1 MNQSWIDTSLQKRFK
16 DLTETLTKFDVIKEI
31 YIVHFDNLPKQSLLE
46 KITQE
51 NDNIQF
57 ISFEKLQFLKTARQA
72 MCRLSFLVASFRT
85 TEITQTKEF
94 LTSAISK
101 NNGINLNFVDIIF
114 WPMCTTIS
122 KFFLKNKEPILEQPN
137 QNIRQFKFDLIQ
149 LDKDLLSQEYPQAT
163 SENLLTKE
171 FYGLNLMTEAILRLE
186 AVYGQLPCILAKG
199 DDSNIV
205 MENLIRA
212 RYGSQN
218 YKDGRLN
225 GLIILDRNI
234 DILTPLRSQRNFA
247 GLMDEVY
254 GFGIHGHF
262 STEKICFEEDYKQS
276 FKTNNI
282 FLYEKNGKEVLDLT
296 QDCKYYDQFKYFKID
311 TNSYN
316 NFSKK
321 IRDELKSEAKGFG
334 NENDWVSFKKYLDH
348 ANDTQDAF
356 KDIYTKS
363 VVHVTDSEVNE
374 AYILE
379 CNSLNGL
386 HGEIYPNCL
395 KKICL
400 SENLLEIYRQL
411 CIESILDDGF
421 EDSIYKNIVKELVE
435 SYGLN
440 QEKVLSNLNTAN
452 FLKTKKP
459 DDRNIVMKYWNPEN
473 NQCTKYKKIKEAFE
487 LEQDTA
493 GNMLI
498 GEVGDVLTQLG
509 ITKANKWQV
518 GKFNKLSYNIK
529 NVQKVNQYIN
539 ADEEERHKILEDLPK
554 NHENLVMETEE
565 NQKEIEKKKQEE
577 EFQEK
582 ISGIEY
588 PYDMIRPLSMKLV
601 EEGLKDGCWE
611 NILEKLELIG
621 GKTGRFGDFSRMVN
635 KKDSNGKKGIVA
647 VCVLGGLTYG
657 EAAIIR
663 QISETKNVEILIL
676 TSNMINYKQ
685 VIEAFFM

>member
-1 MNQSWIDTSLQKRFK
+1 
-16 DLTETLTKFDVIKEI
+16 
-31 YIVHFDNLPKQSLLE
+31 
-46 KITQE
+46 
-51 NDNIQF
+51 
-57 ISFEKLQFLKTARQA
+57 
-72 MCRLSFLVASFRT
+72 
-85 TEITQTKEF
+85 
-94 LTSAISK
+94 
-101 NNGINLNFVDIIF
+101 
-114 WPMCTTIS
+114 
-122 KFFLKNKEPILEQPN
+122 
-137 QNIRQFKFDLIQ
+137 
-149 LDKDLLSQEYPQAT
+149 
-163 SENLLTKE
+163 
-171 FYGLNLMTEAILRLE
+171 
-186 AVYGQLPCILAKG
+186 
-199 DDSNIV
+199 
-205 MENLIRA
+205 
-212 RYGSQN
+212 
-218 YKDGRLN
+218 
-225 GLIILDRNI
+225 
-234 DILTPLRSQRNFA
+234 
-247 GLMDEVY
+247 
-254 GFGIHGHF
+254 
-262 STEKICFEEDYKQS
+262 
-276 FKTNNI
+276 
-282 FLYEKNGKEVLDLT
+282 
-296 QDCKYYDQFKYFKID
+296 
-311 TNSYN
+311 
-316 NFSKK
+316 
-321 IRDELKSEAKGFG
+321 
-334 NENDWVSFKKYLDH
+334 
-348 ANDTQDAF
+348 
-356 KDIYTKS
+356 
-363 VVHVTDSEVNE
+363 
-374 AYILE
+374 
-379 CNSLNGL
+379 
-386 HGEIYPNCL
+386 
-395 KKICL
+395 
-400 SENLLEIYRQL
+400 
-411 CIESILDDGF
+411 
-421 EDSIYKNIVKELVE
+421 
-435 SYGLN
+435 
-440 QEKVLSNLNTAN
+440 
-452 FLKTKKP
+452 
-459 DDRNIVMKYWNPEN
+459 MKYWNPEN

-635 KKDSNGKKGIVA
+635 KKDSNGKKGIVV